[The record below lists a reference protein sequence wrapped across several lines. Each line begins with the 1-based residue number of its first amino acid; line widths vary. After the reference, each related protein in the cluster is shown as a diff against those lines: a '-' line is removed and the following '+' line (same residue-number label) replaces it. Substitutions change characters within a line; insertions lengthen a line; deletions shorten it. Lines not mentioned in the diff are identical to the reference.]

1 MRYKAIIFDLFGTL
15 VDNFTMS
22 EYEKVLEDMA
32 AVLKVPAEGF
42 AELWRGYF
50 TQRID
55 GTHPTHEDSIR
66 IICRDLGVA
75 VTEEQVQRAAD
86 IRLDYTILALQPRP
100 ETLTVLTRLHERGLK
115 VGLISDCSP
124 EAPKAWPTTAFPPY
138 FDVTIFSCAV
148 GMKKPDPRIYQMAAD
163 RLEVKPEDC
172 LYVGDGGSGELT
184 GAQEIG
190 MSPVLLRDPAEE
202 YDLISLE
209 REDDW
214 EGPRIAYLREA
225 LNLVK

>member
-1 MRYKAIIFDLFGTL
+1 MKYKAVIFDLFGTL

-22 EYEKVLEDMA
+22 EYNKVLGDMA
-32 AVLKVPAEGF
+32 ALLNAPADGF

-86 IRLDYTILALQPRP
+86 IRLDYTILALRPRP
-100 ETLTVLTRLHERGLK
+100 ETIPVLTSLRELDLK

-124 EAPKAWPTTAFPPY
+124 EAPKAWPGTAFPPY
-138 FDVTIFSCAV
+138 FDVTIFSCEV
-148 GMKKPDPRIYQMAAD
+148 GTKKPDPRIYQMAAD
-163 RLEVKPEDC
+163 ALKVNPGEC

-184 GAQEIG
+184 GAQETG
-190 MSPVLLRDPAEE
+190 MFPVLLRDPAEE

-214 EGPRIAYLREA
+214 EGPRITDLREV